1 MRDLSAVSANRDDSG
16 MTGSAKVPADATG
29 GLHAHCSRIGFTE
42 WPHRNQTP
50 TKFRGYDFSGQNS
63 KGVSM
68 RIVTAS
74 VIIAALSLGG
84 PAFAQTQGTPA
95 QSATQPPQSST
106 VIRSIQVVDVKDLQP
121 AVRSKVDDLVAN
133 TREEDIQSLRKS
145 IDESPE
151 AAAVLKA
158 KGLSSSQIVAI
169 NIADGVLTMFAKTA

>member
-1 MRDLSAVSANRDDSG
+1 
-16 MTGSAKVPADATG
+16 
-29 GLHAHCSRIGFTE
+29 
-42 WPHRNQTP
+42 
-50 TKFRGYDFSGQNS
+50 
-63 KGVSM
+63 M

-74 VIIAALSLGG
+74 VIIAALSLGT
-84 PAFAQTQGTPA
+84 PAFVQAQGAPSQSEAQTPPSQSEA
-95 QSATQPPQSST
+95 QAPHSST

-145 IDESPE
+145 IDASPE

-158 KGLSSSQIVAI
+158 KGLSSSQVVAI